1 MNYDEYQKLKARY
14 IKDRDNAHNDFISAE
29 AKLAGLEEI
38 YKALGSRPSKHKNKT
53 GKKNKS
59 EYAYDPSQEVN
70 KTDIMRKSLGEL
82 GETFKTKNFKAYLKK
97 TYPRV
102 DFYDTFISNTLGKFV
117 RKGILEIVSSGK
129 EKKKGYVYRRKT
141 G

>member
-1 MNYDEYQKLKARY
+1 MTNEEYQKLKAAYEKIIADTRV
-14 IKDRDNAHNDFISAE
+14 
-29 AKLAGLEEI
+29 KLDALDEI
-38 YKALGSRPSKHKNKT
+38 YKKIKTVNVHKHKGHRKS
-53 GKKNKS
+53 KS
-59 EYAYDPSQEVN
+59 EYTYDPAQDIN

-97 TYPRV
+97 AYPRA
-102 DFYDTFISNTLGKFV
+102 DFYDTFVSNTLGKFV
-117 RKGILEIVSSGK
+117 RQGILEIVSGSNG